1 MAETKR
7 YQYVETKT
15 WFVDIPADHTGN
27 EPGQDE
33 LLIQYVIDE
42 QNDRIHEQDWRCLAS
57 APMSMFRSKQARG
70 SPSDRAKTSQKSRPQ
85 NRLTLL
91 MPRWLSPPRA
101 GSNTCQTWSP
111 AAQTWTSPRIVPC
124 RGSSGLLCATTTTG
138 KFTRSS
144 RVNYAPTQG

>member
-42 QNDRIHEQDWRCLAS
+42 QDDRSDGIRVTLTTPTYSSYAS
-57 APMSMFRSKQARG
+57 RRST
-70 SPSDRAKTSQKSRPQ
+70 TS
-85 NRLTLL
+85 L
-91 MPRWLSPPRA
+91 
-101 GSNTCQTWSP
+101 
-111 AAQTWTSPRIVPC
+111 
-124 RGSSGLLCATTTTG
+124 
-138 KFTRSS
+138 
-144 RVNYAPTQG
+144 